1 MKRSLVLFLL
11 LCLIPVNL
19 PSFAAAG
26 APAHPRYIYSAAD
39 VGRVRALSD
48 SYASTI
54 INNFI
59 NSANSVLSSSPVP
72 QSFVGIRMDCTQGGR
87 ALELAYAY
95 LLTGNADYAGGALQ
109 EAEYACSYPSWNHR
123 DHFLDTSSMATCV
136 AAVYDWCYD
145 TLTNENK
152 TYLESKIRAYF
163 TEPALEVYNGTA
175 DFPSSQWH
183 VNTKNWNTVCDG
195 DDILYEF
202 EDGKWYHF
210 SMLFDPLKHLIYID
224 INGERAVDGKYSEK
238 LSGTMRPLYMI
249 TGISDPYSVMM
260 IDNYRIE
267 ELDTI
272 PDISVSASAANG
284 YIQAGTSQITVRTA
298 AAITKNDITV
308 VKNGEVQ
315 SFDIMAGE
323 NGVYNITLS
332 DAAHIG
338 DRYTLKLEN
347 AAFCS
352 VKRFRFISDGL
363 AAVTACGTRKEG
375 DTLYLSIK
383 TLNKTGSPQ
392 RMNIVTA
399 FYKNGKMQDAAINT
413 VFALNGEMTSEFSLK
428 TGVSADNFKIFLAS
442 PESLERLD

>member
-19 PSFAAAG
+19 PSFAAAD
-26 APAHPRYIYSAAD
+26 APAHPRYIYSASD

-183 VNTKNWNTVCDG
+183 VNTKNWNTVCN
-195 DDILYEF
+195 
-202 EDGKWYHF
+202 
-210 SMLFDPLKHLIYID
+210 S
-224 INGERAVDGKYSEK
+224 AV
-238 LSGTMRPLYMI
+238 
-249 TGISDPYSVMM
+249 
-260 IDNYRIE
+260 
-267 ELDTI
+267 
-272 PDISVSASAANG
+272 ISVACIFYERDPQYYENLISKARASLDCSLPMYAPDGG
-284 YIQAGTSQITVRTA
+284 YEEGTGYWNYATSGLVDAIETLELAFGNDRGLYASEGFSETGSYTVYME
-298 AAITKNDITV
+298 
-308 VKNGEVQ
+308 GEKTFTYGDGYDQ
-315 SFDIMAGE
+315 SF
-323 NGVYNITLS
+323 
-332 DAAHIG
+332 IG
-338 DRYTLKLEN
+338 ATNYYF
-347 AAFCS
+347 A
-352 VKRFRFISDGL
+352 KRQISAWSRDTKK
-363 AAVTACGTRKEG
+363 AV
-375 DTLYLSIK
+375 
-383 TLNKTGSPQ
+383 
-392 RMNIVTA
+392 
-399 FYKNGKMQDAAINT
+399 
-413 VFALNGEMTSEFSLK
+413 
-428 TGVSADNFKIFLAS
+428 
-442 PESLERLD
+442 

>member
-1 MKRSLVLFLL
+1 ME
-11 LCLIPVNL
+11 
-19 PSFAAAG
+19 
-26 APAHPRYIYSAAD
+26 PRYKKSGVKNTMNFDSFTAYAD
-39 VGRVRALSD
+39 QSSTYTVIANSMFISEYGSGSRYAHVGFQNTGTEHSKVFMAESLQSSVAGFGLVDWNGTWKKPILASYDFLQTAYKNKRIELFAPDCGSGRV
-48 SYASTI
+48 TPVI
-54 INNFI
+54 I
-59 NSANSVLSSSPVP
+59 
-72 QSFVGIRMDCTQGGR
+72 
-87 ALELAYAY
+87 
-95 LLTGNADYAGGALQ
+95 
-109 EAEYACSYPSWNHR
+109 
-123 DHFLDTSSMATCV
+123 
-136 AAVYDWCYD
+136 
-145 TLTNENK
+145 K
-152 TYLESKIRAYF
+152 
-163 TEPALEVYNGTA
+163 NG
-175 DFPSSQWH
+175 
-183 VNTKNWNTVCDG
+183 KLCDG

-210 SMLFDPLKHLIYID
+210 SILFDPLKHLIYID